1 MRPVSGLCGKMVHH
15 DGPDDP
21 DDGCGDDDSHERG
34 PEQPNLLQNY
44 IVFAFNKI
52 FIQSKEQHLIS
63 ILICLA
69 PEDD

>member
-34 PEQPNLLQNY
+34 PEQPNLLQN
-44 IVFAFNKI
+44 
-52 FIQSKEQHLIS
+52 
-63 ILICLA
+63 
-69 PEDD
+69 